1 MCSSLES
8 GNRKWETNKCIN
20 VQQKGHLTSSIF
32 TRAFNISASQRYS
45 RRRHYL
51 RQTATAWF
59 KKNISIGL
67 NEGSKSTWRGGQTWK
82 QRTQK
87 TGKNTDKQKWKR
99 QNSYRITGAAGINVS
114 HSGSSDSSFSLPPTA
129 EQERRLF
136 HSLVRR
142 RHRVVD
148 QNHRCNLARDEN
160 KTLSL
165 SGWFLERLCDQSS

>member
-87 TGKNTDKQKWKR
+87 TGRTQINRSEKDRTVTGSPALQVSMFHIQVHQIHRSVCRPQRSRSGDSFTVW
-99 QNSYRITGAAGINVS
+99 YDVDIVLLTRITGAIWPETRTKRS
-114 HSGSSDSSFSLPPTA
+114 
-129 EQERRLF
+129 R
-136 HSLVRR
+136 
-142 RHRVVD
+142 
-148 QNHRCNLARDEN
+148 
-160 KTLSL
+160 
-165 SGWFLERLCDQSS
+165 